1 MNRNAHATIASFLRP
16 IVTPLW
22 HWKSTSLLRILAQPE
37 VIQHRVRPS
46 YQRIQDE
53 VHSAIRSKSVHGE
66 MAQMSLKVPFLKE
79 AIDDR
84 MVEVD
89 TFGDVQV
96 VLMSRRPYRI
106 GSGMFQFKAITYLP
120 VKWTYLKDYSPDTP
134 KGSEEESRFLFLVTA
149 TYTYDRPTG
158 IVDIQVAPSSI
169 LGTYTYAEKCQ
180 EMYAEHVEELQ
191 ELL

>member
-66 MAQMSLKVPFLKE
+66 MAQVSLKVPFLKE
-79 AIDDR
+79 AIDDIGYTGWLIIEGATVR
-84 MVEVD
+84 GKSLVECY
-89 TFGDVQV
+89 QENQ
-96 VLMSRRPYRI
+96 R
-106 GSGMFQFKAITYLP
+106 YLR
-120 VKWTYLKDYSPDTP
+120 SI
-134 KGSEEESRFLFLVTA
+134 F
-149 TYTYDRPTG
+149 PTG
-158 IVDIQVAPSSI
+158 
-169 LGTYTYAEKCQ
+169 
-180 EMYAEHVEELQ
+180 
-191 ELL
+191 